1 MYNEQNKRNGSVPNI
16 IPTLNPRIENYAGN
30 VLEENI
36 YKKAEKLK
44 EMLMSQDSSPWAD
57 AATIIP
63 WNVFMHDGD
72 M

>member
-44 EMLMSQDSSPWAD
+44 EMLMSQDSSPCRCGYNYTLECIYA
-57 AATIIP
+57 
-63 WNVFMHDGD
+63 
-72 M
+72 

>member
-44 EMLMSQDSSPWAD
+44 EML
-57 AATIIP
+57 TRFIP
-63 WNVFMHDGD
+63 LGRCGYNYTLECIYA
-72 M
+72 

>member
-1 MYNEQNKRNGSVPNI
+1 MYQLFYNKYLFDMYNEQNKRNGSVPNI

-44 EMLMSQDSSPWAD
+44 KC
-57 AATIIP
+57 
-63 WNVFMHDGD
+63 
-72 M
+72 